1 MRRPLRPLLAL
12 LVSVLA
18 VVLTAPLAV
27 AACPRYG
34 TTTVIS
40 AQEGCGPA
48 GLTLSARWSRV
59 RDVIT
64 VRSVLVDNDDRFAP
78 MAPSLSVVAD
88 GVLAYAG
95 PNGHGRIG
103 DGRDYEWV
111 RGFELNAAG
120 VQVPIGASDLNPQG
134 WRPVS
139 GKALV
144 IRAVLGEARYC
155 TAVLSLP
162 TR

>member
-1 MRRPLRPLLAL
+1 MRRPILTL

-18 VVLTAPLAV
+18 VVLTAPQAI

-64 VRSVLVDNDDRFAP
+64 VRSVLVDNDDAMP
-78 MAPSLSVVAD
+78 LVPSLSVTAD

-95 PNGHGRIG
+95 PNGYGKVG
-103 DGRDYEWV
+103 DGRDYEWIK
-111 RGFELNAAG
+111 GFELNAAG
-120 VQVPIGASDLNPQG
+120 ESVPIGASDLNPQG

-139 GKALV
+139 GRELV
-144 IRAVLGEARYC
+144 IRTVLGEARYC
-155 TAVLSLP
+155 TVVLSLP

>member
-1 MRRPLRPLLAL
+1 MRRPILTLTL
-12 LVSVLA
+12 SVLA
-18 VVLTAPLAV
+18 VVLMVPQAL

-34 TTTVIS
+34 TTTVVS
-40 AQEGCGPA
+40 TQEGCGS
-48 GLTLSARWSRV
+48 GLTLSVRWSRI

-64 VRSVLVDNDDRFAP
+64 VRSVLVDNDDAVP
-78 MAPSLSVVAD
+78 LVPSLSVTAD

-95 PNGHGRIG
+95 PNGHGKVG
-103 DGRDYEWV
+103 DGKDYEWV
-111 RGFELNAAG
+111 RGWELNRDG
-120 VQVPIGASDLNPQG
+120 VRVPIGASDLNPTG
-134 WRPVS
+134 WRPVT

>member
-1 MRRPLRPLLAL
+1 MRRPILTLTL
-12 LVSVLA
+12 SVLA
-18 VVLTAPLAV
+18 VVLMAPQAL
-27 AACPRYG
+27 AACPRA
-34 TTTVIS
+34 TTHTVVS

-48 GLTLSARWSRV
+48 GLTMTVHTTQHRGV
-59 RDVIT
+59 TT
-64 VRSVLVDNDDRFAP
+64 VRRVLVDNDDALP
-78 MAPSLSVVAD
+78 LVPSLSVTAD

-95 PNGHGRIG
+95 PNGHGKVG
-103 DGRDYEWV
+103 DGKDYEWV
-111 RGFELNAAG
+111 RGWELNRDG
-120 VQVPIGASDLNPQG
+120 VRVPIGASDLNPTG
-134 WRPVS
+134 WRPVT

>member
-1 MRRPLRPLLAL
+1 MRRSIVTLLAAL
-12 LVSVLA
+12 LA
-18 VVLTAPLAV
+18 VVLAAPQAL

-34 TTTVIS
+34 VTTVVS

-59 RDVIT
+59 GDRIRLV
-64 VRSVLVDNDDRFAP
+64 SVLVDNDDGLP
-78 MAPSLSVVAD
+78 LVPSLTVTAD

-95 PNGHGRIG
+95 PNGHGHVG

-111 RGFELNAAG
+111 RGYELNAAG
-120 VQVPIGASDLNPQG
+120 ESVPIGASDLNPLG

-139 GKALV
+139 GRELV
-144 IRAVLGEARYC
+144 IQTVLGEARYC

>member
-1 MRRPLRPLLAL
+1 MRRPLSPLLAL

-48 GLTLSARWSRV
+48 GLTLSVRWSRV

-64 VRSVLVDNDDRFAP
+64 VRSVLVDNDDAVP
-78 MAPSLSVVAD
+78 LVPSLSVTAD

-95 PNGHGRIG
+95 PNGHGKVG
-103 DGRDYEWV
+103 DGKDYEWV
-111 RGFELNAAG
+111 RGYELNAAG
-120 VQVPIGASDLNPQG
+120 ARVPIGASDLNPLG

-139 GKALV
+139 GRDLA

-162 TR
+162 VR

>member
-1 MRRPLRPLLAL
+1 MRRSLLAL
-12 LVSVLA
+12 LVSLLA
-18 VVLTAPLAV
+18 VVLTAPAAL
-27 AACPRYG
+27 AACPRWG
-34 TTTVIS
+34 TTTVVS
-40 AQEGCGPA
+40 TQEGCGS
-48 GLTLSARWSRV
+48 GLTLSVRWSRV

-64 VRSVLVDNDDRFAP
+64 VRSVLVDNDDAVP
-78 MAPSLSVVAD
+78 LVPSLSVTAD

-95 PNGHGRIG
+95 PNGHGKVG
-103 DGRDYEWV
+103 DGKDYEWV
-111 RGFELNAAG
+111 RGYELNAAG
-120 VQVPIGASDLNPQG
+120 ARVPIGASDLNPLG

>member
-64 VRSVLVDNDDRFAP
+64 VRSVLVDNDDAVP
-78 MAPSLSVVAD
+78 LVPSLSVTAD

-95 PNGHGRIG
+95 PNGHGKVG
-103 DGRDYEWV
+103 DGKDYEWV
-111 RGFELNAAG
+111 RGWELNRDG
-120 VQVPIGASDLNPQG
+120 VRVPIGASDLNPTG
-134 WRPVS
+134 WRPVT

>member
-1 MRRPLRPLLAL
+1 MRRSIVTVLAAL
-12 LVSVLA
+12 LA
-18 VVLTAPLAV
+18 VVLAAPQAL

-34 TTTVIS
+34 VTTVIS

-48 GLTLSARWSRV
+48 GLTLTARWSRV
-59 RDVIT
+59 GDRIRLV
-64 VRSVLVDNDDRFAP
+64 SVLVDNDDALP
-78 MAPSLSVVAD
+78 LVPSLSVTAD

-95 PNGHGRIG
+95 PNGHGRVG

-111 RGFELNAAG
+111 RGYELNAAG
-120 VQVPIGASDLNPQG
+120 ESVPIGASDLNPLG